1 MTEDEKIE
9 LKLFI
14 VVILLCVVIVL
25 LSSVLISLI

>member
-14 VVILLCVVIVL
+14 VIILLCVVIVL
-25 LSSVLISLI
+25 LSSVLISLV

>member
-25 LSSVLISLI
+25 LSSVLISLV